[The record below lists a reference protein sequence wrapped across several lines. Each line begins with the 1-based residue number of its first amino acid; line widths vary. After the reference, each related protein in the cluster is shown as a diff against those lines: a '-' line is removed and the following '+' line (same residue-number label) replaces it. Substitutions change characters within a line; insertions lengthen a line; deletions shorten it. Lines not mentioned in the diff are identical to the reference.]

1 MAEKKAAAK
10 KAAAGLSSPNTKK
23 TAKGKKTP
31 ENSKAPKKASKAMK
45 TEATEKSGATNQL
58 APAAVPASAIE
69 VDGEPRIGVFICHC
83 GTNIAG
89 FLDVAD
95 VTEYAAT
102 LPNVVFATR
111 NLYTCAED
119 GITAIKDAIKE
130 HNLNRVVVAS
140 CTPRTHEPLFR
151 AACEEAGLNKYL
163 FEFANIRDQ
172 CSWVHMHEWDE
183 ATAKAKDLVRMSAM
197 RASLLQPLDEISIDI
212 HPASL
217 IIGAG
222 IAGMTAALSIAAQG
236 YEVFLVEKEAEV
248 GGMLRNLDNLAP
260 TGADPR
266 TVISR
271 FLERIN
277 SHQNIHLYTGA
288 ALKSIDGYFGNFS
301 VTISMGDRE
310 ETFKVGT
317 VVVAT
322 GAEEMKPEG
331 LYGYGEL
338 PNVVTQGQLELLLK
352 EDRLPQIKD
361 AVIIN
366 CVGSRGQRVSYCNRI
381 CCMVGIKNA
390 IALKEKYPEANVSI
404 LHNDIEVYGVI
415 QEEWY
420 GRARAMGVR
429 FRKYSPERRP
439 EVSLVDGRL
448 LVKTYMELMQRDI
461 ELPADMVVLSSP
473 LEQTQGG
480 LDLAKMLRVPVGQ
493 DKFFFEAHV
502 KLRPVDFAT
511 DGIYVCG
518 TAQGPKDV
526 AESVA
531 QAHAAASHA
540 VNPMRQETV
549 NTEAITSSVDQ
560 DSCIGCGFCSWVCPF
575 GAVEMVVDDQN
586 RWVSNINV
594 ALCKGCGA
602 CAAGCPTLAITT
614 QHFTEDQT
622 LAQIKAA
629 FPEPSKPGPDYYP
642 QVLAFT
648 CNWCS
653 YAGADLAGV
662 SRFQYPPNVRII
674 RLMCSARIDPLYVLE
689 AFRHNADAVLMSGC
703 HIGDCH
709 YISANL
715 MTEARYFALKGY
727 LAALGVEEERL
738 QLAWISAAEGEKWA
752 EAVKNIVEIAMK
764 LGPMDK
770 SALRY
775 KESERS
781 PVRS

>member
-1 MAEKKAAAK
+1 MALADKKAAGS
-10 KAAAGLSSPNTKK
+10 KAAANMPFPEKGTDVPVSAQEK
-23 TAKGKKTP
+23 TGEPAQAGNGK
-31 ENSKAPKKASKAMK
+31 
-45 TEATEKSGATNQL
+45 
-58 APAAVPASAIE
+58 
-69 VDGEPRIGVFICHC
+69 PRIGVFVCHC
-83 GTNIAG
+83 GSNIAG
-89 FLDVAD
+89 FLDVED
-95 VTEYAAT
+95 VTEYSAT

-119 GITAIKDAIKE
+119 GISAIKQAIKE
-130 HNLNRVVVAS
+130 HDLNRVVVAS

-172 CSWVHMHEWDE
+172 CSWVHMHEWDA
-183 ATAKAKDLVRMSAM
+183 ATAKAKDLVRMSVM
-197 RASLLQPLDEISIDI
+197 RASLLEPLQEISIDI
-212 HPASL
+212 FPASC

-236 YEVFLVEKEAEV
+236 YEVYLVEKEAEV
-248 GGMLRNLDNLAP
+248 GGMLRGLDSLTP
-260 TGADPR
+260 TNADPEQ
-266 TVISR
+266 IIASY
-271 FLERIN
+271 LKRIKAA
-277 SHQNIHLYTGA
+277 SNIHLYTGA
-288 ALKSIDGYFGNFS
+288 RLKAVNGYFGNFD
-301 VTISMGDRE
+301 VTVSLGDRD

-317 VVVAT
+317 LVVAT
-322 GAEEMKPEG
+322 GAEEMKPDG

-338 PNVVTQGQLELLLK
+338 SNVVTEGQLELMLK
-352 EDRLPQIKD
+352 EDRLGEIKD
-361 AVIIN
+361 AVIIG
-366 CVGSRGQRVSYCNRI
+366 CVGSRGERVTYCNRI

-390 IALKEKYPEANVSI
+390 IALKEKFPKANVSV
-404 LHNDIEVYGVI
+404 LHNDIQVYGVI
-415 QEEWY
+415 QEDVY
-420 GRARAMGVR
+420 KKARGMGIR

-439 EVSLVDGRL
+439 QVSADGDSL
-448 LVKTYMELMQRDI
+448 KVTTWLELMQREVEI
-461 ELPADMVVLSSP
+461 PADLVVLSTP
-473 LEQTQGG
+473 LVQTQDG

-518 TAQGPKDV
+518 AAQGPKDI
-526 AESVA
+526 AESIA

-540 VNPMRQETV
+540 VNPMRKETV
-549 NTEAITSSVDQ
+549 STEAITSSVDPA
-560 DSCIGCGFCSWVCPF
+560 SCIGCGFCAWVCPF
-575 GAVEMVVDDQN
+575 GAVEMITDDEG
-586 RWVSNINV
+586 RWVSNINA

-602 CAAGCPTLAITT
+602 CAAGCPTLAIRT

-629 FPEPSKPGPDYYP
+629 FPEPSAPGPDFEP

-715 MTEARYFALKGY
+715 MTEARFFALKDY
-727 LAALGVEEERL
+727 LSDLGMDPDRL

-752 EAVKNIVEIAMK
+752 EAVKNIVEISRK
-764 LGPMDK
+764 LGPLDK
-770 SALRY
+770 SVLRY

-781 PVRS
+781 KV

>member
-10 KAAAGLSSPNTKK
+10 KAAAGLSSPKTSNKK
-23 TAKGKKTP
+23 AVAKRPAKT
-31 ENSKAPKKASKAMK
+31 SSAKKAP
-45 TEATEKSGATNQL
+45 EA
-58 APAAVPASAIE
+58 APAKQAEPAVKPIDVS
-69 VDGEPRIGVFICHC
+69 GEARVGVFVCHC

-119 GITAIKDAIKE
+119 GISAIKDAIRE
-130 HNLNRVVVAS
+130 HDLNRVVVAS

-183 ATAKAKDLVRMSAM
+183 ATAKAKDLVRMSVM
-197 RASLLQPLDEISIDI
+197 RASLLEPLEEISIDI

-217 IIGAG
+217 VIGAG
-222 IAGMTAALSIAAQG
+222 IAGMTAALSIASQG

-248 GGMLRNLDNLAP
+248 GGMLRNLDNLTP
-260 TGADPR
+260 TSTDPR

-271 FLERIN
+271 YLERIRAN
-277 SHQNIHLYTGA
+277 DNIHLYTGS
-288 ALKSIDGYFGNFS
+288 ALKTINGYFGNFD
-301 VTISMGDRE
+301 VTIDLGDRD

-338 PNVVTQGQLELLLK
+338 SNVMTQGQLELMLK
-352 EDRLPQIKD
+352 EDRLGEVKD

-390 IALKEKYPEANVSI
+390 VALKEKYPEANVSI

-420 GRARAMGVR
+420 KKARAMGVR

-439 EVSLVDGRL
+439 EVSSDDGRL
-448 LVKTYMELMQRDI
+448 KVKTYMELMQREV
-461 ELPADMVVLSSP
+461 ELPADIVVLSSP
-473 LEQTQGG
+473 LVQTQGG

-511 DGIYVCG
+511 DGIFVCG
-518 TAQGPKDV
+518 TAQGPKDI

-540 VNPMRQETV
+540 VNPMRRQTV
-549 NTEAITSSVDQ
+549 NAEAITSSVDH
-560 DSCIGCGFCSWVCPF
+560 DACIGCGFCAWVCPF

-586 RWVSNINV
+586 RWVSSINA

-602 CAAGCPTLAITT
+602 CAAGCPTLAINT

-629 FPEPSKPGPDYYP
+629 FQEPSVAGPDYKP

-715 MTEARYFALKGY
+715 MTEARFFALKDY
-727 LAALGVEEERL
+727 LAALGIDPERL

-752 EAVKNIVEIAMK
+752 EAVKNIVEIANK

-770 SALRY
+770 SVLRY

-781 PVRS
+781 SVVS

>member
-1 MAEKKAAAK
+1 MALAEKKAAAK
-10 KAAAGLSSPNTKK
+10 KAAAGLSSPKTSNKK
-23 TAKGKKTP
+23 AVAKRPAKT
-31 ENSKAPKKASKAMK
+31 SSAKKAP
-45 TEATEKSGATNQL
+45 EA
-58 APAAVPASAIE
+58 APAKQAEPAVKPIDVS
-69 VDGEPRIGVFICHC
+69 GEPRVGVFVCHC

-119 GITAIKDAIKE
+119 GISAIKDAIRE
-130 HNLNRVVVAS
+130 HDLNRVVVAS

-183 ATAKAKDLVRMSAM
+183 ATAKAKDLVRMSVM
-197 RASLLQPLDEISIDI
+197 RASLLEPLEEISIDI

-217 IIGAG
+217 VIGAG
-222 IAGMTAALSIAAQG
+222 IAGMTAALSIASQG

-248 GGMLRNLDNLAP
+248 GGMLRNLDNLTP
-260 TGADPR
+260 TSTDPR

-271 FLERIN
+271 YLERIRAN
-277 SHQNIHLYTGA
+277 DNIHLYTGS
-288 ALKSIDGYFGNFS
+288 ALKTINGYFGNFD
-301 VTISMGDRE
+301 VTIDLGDRD

-338 PNVVTQGQLELLLK
+338 SNVMTQGQLELMLK
-352 EDRLPQIKD
+352 EDRLGEVKD

-390 IALKEKYPEANVSI
+390 VALKEKYPEANVSI

-420 GRARAMGVR
+420 KKARAMGVR

-439 EVSLVDGRL
+439 EVSSDDGRL
-448 LVKTYMELMQRDI
+448 KVKTYMELMQREV
-461 ELPADMVVLSSP
+461 ELPADIVVLSSP
-473 LEQTQGG
+473 LVQTQGG

-511 DGIYVCG
+511 DGIFVCG
-518 TAQGPKDV
+518 TAQGPKDI

-540 VNPMRQETV
+540 VNPMRRQTV
-549 NTEAITSSVDQ
+549 NAEAITSSVDH
-560 DSCIGCGFCSWVCPF
+560 DACIGCGFCAWVCPF

-586 RWVSNINV
+586 RWVSSINA

-602 CAAGCPTLAITT
+602 CAAGCPTLAINT

-629 FPEPSKPGPDYYP
+629 FQEPSVAGPDYKP

-715 MTEARYFALKGY
+715 MTEARFFALKDY
-727 LAALGVEEERL
+727 LAALGIDPERL

-752 EAVKNIVEIAMK
+752 EAVKNIVEIANK

-770 SALRY
+770 SVLRY

-781 PVRS
+781 SVVS

>member
-1 MAEKKAAAK
+1 MALADKRAAGSKAAARSSSPKKDTSKKAA
-10 KAAAGLSSPNTKK
+10 TR
-23 TAKGKKTP
+23 
-31 ENSKAPKKASKAMK
+31 SKEPAAPKV
-45 TEATEKSGATNQL
+45 EAE
-58 APAAVPASAIE
+58 APAARAAGTAKE
-69 VDGEPRIGVFICHC
+69 EPRIGVFICHC
-83 GTNIAG
+83 GSNIAG

-102 LPNVVFATR
+102 LPHVVFATR

-119 GITAIKDAIKE
+119 GIQAIKQAIKE
-130 HNLNRVVVAS
+130 HDLNRVVVAS

-172 CSWVHMHEWDE
+172 CSWVHMHEWDA
-183 ATAKAKDLVRMSAM
+183 ATAKAKDLVRMSVM
-197 RASLLQPLDEISIDI
+197 RATLLEPLKEISIDI
-212 HPASL
+212 FPASCV
-217 IIGAG
+217 IGAG

-236 YEVFLVEKEAEV
+236 YQVYLVEKEAEV
-248 GGMLRNLDNLAP
+248 GGMMRSLDRLTP
-260 TGADPR
+260 TDADPAQ
-266 TVISR
+266 VISNY
-271 FLERIN
+271 LKRIKAAE
-277 SHQNIHLYTGA
+277 NIHLYTGA
-288 ALKSIDGYFGNFS
+288 TLKSVNGYFGNFD
-301 VTISMGDRE
+301 VTVGLGDRD

-338 PNVVTQGQLELLLK
+338 ENVVTQGQLELMLK
-352 EDRLPQIKD
+352 EGRVPDIKD
-361 AVIIN
+361 AVIIG
-366 CVGSRGQRVSYCNRI
+366 CVGSRGQRVTYCNRI

-390 IALKEKYPEANVSI
+390 IALKEKFPEANVSV

-420 GRARAMGVR
+420 KKARSMGIR

-439 EVSLVDGRL
+439 EVSADDGRL
-448 LVKTYMELMQRDI
+448 KVKTYMELMQREAEI
-461 ELPADMVVLSSP
+461 PADMVILSSP
-473 LEQTQGG
+473 LVQTQGG
-480 LDLAKMLRVPVGQ
+480 LDLAKMLRVSVGQ

-518 TAQGPKDV
+518 TAQGPKDI
-526 AESVA
+526 AESIA

-540 VNPMRQETV
+540 VNPMRKETV
-549 NTEAITSSVDQ
+549 FTEAITSSVDPE
-560 DSCIGCGFCSWVCPF
+560 SCIGCGFCAWVCPF
-575 GAVEMVVDDQN
+575 GAVEMITDEKG
-586 RWVSNINV
+586 RWVSSINA

-602 CAAGCPTLAITT
+602 CAAGCPTLAIRT

-629 FPEPSKPGPDYYP
+629 FPEPSKPGPDYQP

-689 AFRHNADAVLMSGC
+689 AFRNNADAVLMSGC

-715 MTEARYFALKGY
+715 MTEARFFALKDY
-727 LAALGVEEERL
+727 LADLGMDPERL

-752 EAVKNIVEIAMK
+752 EAVKNIVETAKK
-764 LGPMDK
+764 LGPLDK
-770 SALRY
+770 SVLRY
-775 KESERS
+775 KESERT
-781 PVRS
+781 PT

>member
-1 MAEKKAAAK
+1 MALADKRAAGSKAAARSSSPKKDTSKKAA
-10 KAAAGLSSPNTKK
+10 TR
-23 TAKGKKTP
+23 
-31 ENSKAPKKASKAMK
+31 SKEPAAPKV
-45 TEATEKSGATNQL
+45 EAE
-58 APAAVPASAIE
+58 APAARAAGTAKE
-69 VDGEPRIGVFICHC
+69 EPRIGVFICHC
-83 GTNIAG
+83 GSNIAG

-95 VTEYAAT
+95 VTEYAVT
-102 LPNVVFATR
+102 LPHVVFATR

-119 GITAIKDAIKE
+119 GIQAIKQAIKE
-130 HNLNRVVVAS
+130 HDLNRVVVAS

-151 AACEEAGLNKYL
+151 AACEEAGVNKYL

-172 CSWVHMHEWDE
+172 CSWVHMHEWDA
-183 ATAKAKDLVRMSAM
+183 ATAKAKDLVRMSVM
-197 RASLLQPLDEISIDI
+197 RATLLEPLKEISIDI
-212 HPASL
+212 FPASCV
-217 IIGAG
+217 IGAG

-236 YEVFLVEKEAEV
+236 YQVYLVEKEAEV
-248 GGMLRNLDNLAP
+248 GGMMRSLDRLTP
-260 TGADPR
+260 TDADPAQ
-266 TVISR
+266 VISNY
-271 FLERIN
+271 LKRIKAAE
-277 SHQNIHLYTGA
+277 NIHLYTGA
-288 ALKSIDGYFGNFS
+288 TLKSVNGYFGNFD
-301 VTISMGDRE
+301 VTVGLGDRD

-338 PNVVTQGQLELLLK
+338 ENVVTQGQLELMLK
-352 EDRLPQIKD
+352 EGRVPDIKD
-361 AVIIN
+361 AVIIG
-366 CVGSRGQRVSYCNRI
+366 CVGSRGQRVTYCNRI

-390 IALKEKYPEANVSI
+390 IALKEKFPEANVSV

-420 GRARAMGVR
+420 KKARSMGIR

-439 EVSLVDGRL
+439 EVSADDGRL
-448 LVKTYMELMQRDI
+448 KVKTYMELMQREAEI
-461 ELPADMVVLSSP
+461 PADMVILSSP
-473 LEQTQGG
+473 LVQTQGG
-480 LDLAKMLRVPVGQ
+480 LDLAKMLRVSVGQ

-518 TAQGPKDV
+518 TAQGPKDI
-526 AESVA
+526 AESIA

-540 VNPMRQETV
+540 VNPMRKETV
-549 NTEAITSSVDQ
+549 FTEAITSSVDPE
-560 DSCIGCGFCSWVCPF
+560 SCIGCGFCAWVCPF
-575 GAVEMVVDDQN
+575 GAVEMITDEKG
-586 RWVSNINV
+586 RWVSSINA

-602 CAAGCPTLAITT
+602 CAAGCPTLAIRT

-629 FPEPSKPGPDYYP
+629 FPEPSKPGPDYQP

-689 AFRHNADAVLMSGC
+689 AFRNNADAVLMSGC

-715 MTEARYFALKGY
+715 MTEARFFALKDY
-727 LAALGVEEERL
+727 LADLGMDPERL

-752 EAVKNIVEIAMK
+752 EAVKNIVETAKK
-764 LGPMDK
+764 LGPLDK
-770 SALRY
+770 SVLRY
-775 KESERS
+775 KESERT
-781 PVRS
+781 PT

>member
-1 MAEKKAAAK
+1 MPTPVAEA
-10 KAAAGLSSPNTKK
+10 N
-23 TAKGKKTP
+23 
-31 ENSKAPKKASKAMK
+31 
-45 TEATEKSGATNQL
+45 
-58 APAAVPASAIE
+58 
-69 VDGEPRIGVFICHC
+69 GEPRIGVFVCHC
-83 GTNIAG
+83 GVNIAG
-89 FLDVAD
+89 FLDVED
-95 VTEYAAT
+95 VTEYAKS

-119 GITAIKDAIKE
+119 GISAIKDAIKE
-130 HNLNRVVVAS
+130 HELNRVVVAS

-151 AACEEAGLNKYL
+151 ATCEEAGLNKYL

-172 CSWVHMHEWDE
+172 CSWVHMHEWDA
-183 ATAKAKDLVRMSAM
+183 ATAKAKDLVRMSVM
-197 RASLLQPLDEISIDI
+197 RAALLEPLEEISIDI

-217 IIGAG
+217 VIGAG
-222 IAGMTAALSIAAQG
+222 IAGMTAALSIADQG
-236 YEVFLVEKEAEV
+236 YEVYLVEKEAEV
-248 GGMLRNLDNLAP
+248 GGMLRNLDRLAP
-260 TGADPR
+260 TNADPQ

-271 FLERIN
+271 YLERIKAN
-277 SHQNIHLYTGA
+277 AKIHLYTSA
-288 ALKSIDGYFGNFS
+288 TLKSIDGYFGNFD
-301 VTISMGDRE
+301 VTVTVGDQE
-310 ETFKVGT
+310 DAFKAGT

-338 PNVVTQGQLELLLK
+338 PNVITQGQLEVMLK
-352 EDRLPQIKD
+352 DNRLPETRD

-390 IALKEKYPEANVSI
+390 IALKERFPESNVSV

-420 GRARAMGVR
+420 KKARAMGVR
-429 FRKYSPERRP
+429 FRKYGPERRP
-439 EVSLVDGRL
+439 EVTSDNGRL
-448 LVKTYMELMQRDI
+448 KVKTYFELMQRDLEI
-461 ELPADMVVLSSP
+461 PADIVVLSSP
-473 LEQTQGG
+473 LVQTQGG

-518 TAQGPKDV
+518 AAQGPKDI

-540 VNPMRQETV
+540 VNPMKRQTV
-549 NTEAITSSVDQ
+549 KTEAITSSVDQ
-560 DSCIGCGFCSWVCPF
+560 DACIGCGFCAWVCPF
-575 GAVEMVVDDQN
+575 GAVEMVVDDRK
-586 RWVSNINV
+586 RWVSSINA

-602 CAAGCPTLAITT
+602 CAAGCPTLAIGT

-629 FPEPSKPGPDYYP
+629 FPQASKPGPDYEP
-642 QVLAFT
+642 QILAFT

-715 MTEARYFALKGY
+715 MTEARFFALKDY
-727 LAALGVEEERL
+727 LAALGVDPERL

-752 EAVKNIVEIAMK
+752 EAVKNIFKVAME
-764 LGPMDK
+764 LGPIDK
-770 SALRY
+770 NALRY

-781 PVRS
+781 PVGS